1 MTIDELEEG
10 GVTIVVPV
18 GRIDSTT
25 ADDLERVIRALRD
38 RGAPRVVVDM
48 AGVEYIS
55 SAGLRVFLI
64 LAKRMKDQRGA
75 LALAAMGDAVHQV
88 FRLSG
93 VLPLFTEQAQWARG
107 TFFLVTYHVLGGL
120 AMWSYLRTAWTRPPN
135 VPQVE
140 EERLMREAGHYLD
153 QVDVDVDVQLVAA
166 SGSDRCMEQNGE
178 QDELFNDP
186 YCERCRNV
194 KPERAHHCIWCERY
208 VATTSSFDAYYAI

>member
-25 ADDLERVIRALRD
+25 ADDLERVIRSLLD

-93 VLPLFTEQAQWARG
+93 VLPLFTVAPNR
-107 TFFLVTYHVLGGL
+107 TD
-120 AMWSYLRTAWTRPPN
+120 AMSRV
-135 VPQVE
+135 VP
-140 EERLMREAGHYLD
+140 G
-153 QVDVDVDVQLVAA
+153 
-166 SGSDRCMEQNGE
+166 
-178 QDELFNDP
+178 
-186 YCERCRNV
+186 
-194 KPERAHHCIWCERY
+194 
-208 VATTSSFDAYYAI
+208 